1 MDGMVRSELSSCGL
15 CQRAKYTTK
24 SYIGE
29 FQAIIPEGP
38 NHLAAAD
45 LYGPLPKSKGGVTY
59 LFVICD
65 VFSKLCRIYS
75 IKKATA
81 EVCIRKVK
89 AYVQEEKPPPVH
101 LTEIRTSISLSSTVE
116 LNTTS
121 ALANYATEA
130 GCSEQTECRRC
141 TNTEGD
147 GWTLGQCMKCRT
159 LIVEGTRRCVNRC
172 PAGYKEEWSDL
183 VSYMGKICRETN
195 FLGVPGTMLAIIVGT
210 CSGILVCVVVLLGG
224 CLYIRHRKGQRSTTH
239 SSTSSG
245 NSNQM
250 CDQDLDTIERGTF
263 QKYIS
268 TLRPEASLFLAML
281 NDTRKQV
288 RDLYQLNNSRSS
300 VIQAYRPVLMDLV
313 RILTLLNTPVHS
325 LGPPPEDWRVLFAWG
340 DRVLSRYKRQNP
352 HQVAQAQLAN
362 FLVPIQTTRPS
373 PAQLIYLDQDPRH
386 GSVTTFQPVASL
398 SVDTDKQTPSSEWS
412 RRDLAIS
419 AFNSNY
425 SVGQPKHGDLPA
437 TQISLLDYPGWEW
450 QEEEDDF
457 LALGSRPQDEIT
469 TEL

>member
-1 MDGMVRSELSSCGL
+1 MVFMTTRRGVGLTLSLLFLRMNAVS
-15 CQRAKYTTK
+15 
-24 SYIGE
+24 
-29 FQAIIPEGP
+29 
-38 NHLAAAD
+38 AA
-45 LYGPLPKSKGGVTY
+45 GNET
-59 LFVICD
+59 
-65 VFSKLCRIYS
+65 
-75 IKKATA
+75 
-81 EVCIRKVK
+81 
-89 AYVQEEKPPPVH
+89 
-101 LTEIRTSISLSSTVE
+101 
-116 LNTTS
+116 
-121 ALANYATEA
+121 

-425 SVGQPKHGDLPA
+425 SVGQPKHSDVPA